1 MNASHLRI
9 SCVGDS
15 ITRGNAVHEPDD
27 GTHTP
32 YKHESRMLNR
42 GNYPLLLR
50 SLLASALIY
59 HCGHGGRTA
68 VNGSDAFVRTPTYL
82 AALVSAPHVVVLMLG
97 TNDAKTRFWPRYRDK
112 YEAALHRLA
121 HDFLELPSRPG
132 LVLMAPP
139 PVVPAPASCKCFDER
154 ALAREVPPIVR
165 RVAERAE
172 EEIGAIGRASA
183 RSSGRRG
190 ACTPGHV
197 TMLDLHG
204 LWVRRFGCQMPSY
217 QTRRLDS
224 SRAPSPREPSCT
236 QLYGSDGVH
245 TSERGA
251 EAIAQAVLEVLR
263 TCETG

>member
-1 MNASHLRI
+1 
-9 SCVGDS
+9 
-15 ITRGNAVHEPDD
+15 VHEPDD

-50 SLLASALIY
+50 SLLASDLIY
-59 HCGHGGRTA
+59 NFGHGGRTA

-139 PVVPAPASCKCFDER
+139 PVVPGPASCKCASTSALSRGKFRRLSAEWPSELGKKSVPSDER
-154 ALAREVPPIVR
+154 ALGQAAVAVP
-165 RVAERAE
+165 ALRA
-172 EEIGAIGRASA
+172 
-183 RSSGRRG
+183 
-190 ACTPGHV
+190 T
-197 TMLDLHG
+197 
-204 LWVRRFGCQMPSY
+204 
-217 QTRRLDS
+217 
-224 SRAPSPREPSCT
+224 
-236 QLYGSDGVH
+236 
-245 TSERGA
+245 
-251 EAIAQAVLEVLR
+251 
-263 TCETG
+263 